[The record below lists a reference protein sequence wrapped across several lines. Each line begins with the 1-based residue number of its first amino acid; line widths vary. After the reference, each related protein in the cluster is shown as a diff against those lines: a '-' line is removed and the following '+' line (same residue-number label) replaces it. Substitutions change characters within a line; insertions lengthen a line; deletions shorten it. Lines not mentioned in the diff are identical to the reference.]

1 MRTTRGLLG
10 QIFGD
15 YRRLILALAV
25 VAIVN
30 MAVDALVI
38 YPLSLKV
45 GSSERRAATVTEQL
59 HAAQKDSDGVH
70 ATLAKTGQAESDLA
84 RFYKDVLPADISGA
98 RRLTYARL
106 ASMASEHNL
115 TIVQRSYAL
124 DDSYKGRLERLQI
137 EMSINGEYPDIRDF
151 IYAVETAPEFV
162 VIENVGVT
170 EGARAQ
176 SGLTV
181 ALRLATY
188 FRAGQDGR

>member
-1 MRTTRGLLG
+1 MRTTSGLLA
-10 QIFGD
+10 QIFRD
-15 YRRLILALAV
+15 YRRLILALV
-25 VAIVN
+25 VIALAN
-30 MAVDALVI
+30 MGMDALAI

-45 GSSERRAATVTEQL
+45 ASSERRAATVKEQL
-59 HAAQKDSDGVH
+59 RVAQQDSDAVH
-70 ATLAKTGQAESDLA
+70 ATLARTGQAETDLA
-84 RFYKDVLPADISGA
+84 KFYKDVLPPDVSGA

-106 ASMASEHNL
+106 AAMADQHNL

-124 DDSYKGRLERLQI
+124 DDSYKGRLKRLQI
-137 EMSINGEYPDIRDF
+137 EMTLNGEYPDLRDF
-151 IYAVETAPEFV
+151 VYAVETAPEFV

-188 FRAGQDGR
+188 FRAPDDGR

>member
-59 HAAQKDSDGVH
+59 RAAQKDSDAVH

-84 RFYKDVLPADISGA
+84 RFYKDVLPPDISGA

-115 TIVQRSYAL
+115 TIVQRSYSL

-170 EGARAQ
+170 EGARVE

-181 ALRLATY
+181 LMRLATY

>member
-1 MRTTRGLLG
+1 MRTTSGLLR

-15 YRRLILALAV
+15 YRRLILALVV

-30 MAVDALVI
+30 MAIDALVI

-45 GSSERRAATVTEQL
+45 SASERRATTVTEQL
-59 HAAQKDSDGVH
+59 RAARKDSDAVH
-70 ATLAKTGQAESDLA
+70 ATLARTGQAEADLTT
-84 RFYKDVLPADISGA
+84 FYKNVLPPDVSGA

-106 ASMASEHNL
+106 AAMASEHNL
-115 TIVQRSYAL
+115 TIVARSYSL
-124 DDSYKGRLERLQI
+124 DDSYKGRLRRLQI
-137 EMSINGEYPDIRDF
+137 EMSINGEYPDLRDF
-151 IYAVETAPEFV
+151 VYAVETAPEFV
-162 VIENVGVT
+162 VIENVGVS

-188 FRAGQDGR
+188 FRAADDGR

>member
-59 HAAQKDSDGVH
+59 RAAQKDSDGVH

-115 TIVQRSYAL
+115 NIVQRSYAL

-188 FRAGQDGR
+188 FRGGQDGR

>member
-15 YRRLILALAV
+15 YRRLILALAI

-30 MAVDALVI
+30 MAVDALVV

-59 HAAQKDSDGVH
+59 RAAQKDSDGVH
-70 ATLAKTGQAESDLA
+70 ATLAKTEQAESDLA
-84 RFYKDVLPADISGA
+84 KFYKDVLPPDVSGA

-106 ASMASEHNL
+106 AAMAAEHNL

-137 EMSINGEYPDIRDF
+137 EMSINGEYPDIRDY

-170 EGARAQ
+170 EGARVQ

-188 FRAGQDGR
+188 FRAGDDGR

>member
-59 HAAQKDSDGVH
+59 RAAQKDSDGVH

-84 RFYKDVLPADISGA
+84 RFYTDVLPADISGA

>member
-30 MAVDALVI
+30 MAIDALVI

-45 GSSERRAATVTEQL
+45 SASERRAATVGEQL
-59 HAAQKDSDGVH
+59 RAAQHDSDAVH
-70 ATLAKTGQAESDLA
+70 ATLARTGQAETDLA
-84 RFYKDVLPADISGA
+84 KFYKDVLPPDVSGA

-106 ASMASEHNL
+106 AAMADEHNL
-115 TIVQRSYAL
+115 TIAQRSYAL
-124 DDSYKGRLERLQI
+124 DDSYKGRLRRLQI
-137 EMSINGEYPDIRDF
+137 EMTLNGEYADLRDF
-151 IYAVETAPEFV
+151 VYAVETAPEFV

-188 FRAGQDGR
+188 FRAADDGR